1 MVSAGD
7 AVWAPLGLRAS
18 LGNSISYSEI
28 SYGISGLRCNRRK
41 LPQDYRVGLTGTY
54 SQFELSV
61 ADMSRQ
67 F

>member
-7 AVWAPLGLRAS
+7 AAWALLGLKVS
-18 LGNSISYSEI
+18 LGNSISHSEI
-28 SYGISGLRCNRRK
+28 SYGISGLCCNRRR